1 MGIEA
6 VGAAG
11 LDAAASVH
19 FRRRAALG
27 RLAAVG
33 LFGALAE
40 PAPAWSGP
48 GAAAA
53 PHAVPLAWGPGGVW
67 AAGREGP
74 SLQALE
80 GAAGVGDVSTV
91 PVATARGV
99 WGLSSSRVWSLW
111 RASGDGGWSA
121 AQRFEA
127 PVPVHGAA
135 ASADGRWALL
145 AHGEQLSLLD
155 AQARL
160 VRRYDG
166 TDLARRRHGP
176 ARALWH
182 LPQRRS
188 FVVAWPALG
197 ELWEI
202 PLDPHAEPIFDGL
215 VHDYRLGEGIAS
227 PGYLGVRRTPLGL
240 PMPDLAFADAQVPW
254 LAGLQDERVVVVHLD
269 VRRRVAERVLP
280 GARPQAALVRRTEG
294 GLQWWLPCGQ
304 QVQVLDVPRFVP
316 VGRYALPAPARA
328 LHAVGAAVWA
338 LLADADTAALW
349 IWDGRPWRPLG
360 GGSGIPGVPRAMVVE
375 PGGTRVLL
383 ATEQPAAV
391 HLLGADGALH
401 RNWPL
406 PAGAD
411 PRGVAWLPA
420 SA

>member
-1 MGIEA
+1 MGLL
-6 VGAAG
+6 GAQAG
-11 LDAAASVH
+11 
-19 FRRRAALG
+19 R
-27 RLAAVG
+27 
-33 LFGALAE
+33 
-40 PAPAWSGP
+40 APARSGP
-48 GAAAA
+48 GATAA
-53 PHAVPLAWGPGGVW
+53 PDAAPLAWGPGGVW
-67 AAGREGP
+67 AAGRARGTGSTRR

-80 GAAGVGDVSTV
+80 GAAGVVEVSTV
-91 PVATARGV
+91 PAATAKGV
-99 WGLSSSRVWSLW
+99 WGQAGSRVWSLW
-111 RASGDGGWSA
+111 QVSGEGAWSV

-127 PVPVHGAA
+127 PAPVHGAA
-135 ASADGRWALL
+135 TSADGRWALL

-160 VRRYDG
+160 VRRYEG
-166 TDLARRRHGP
+166 TDLSRRRHGP

-202 PLDPHAEPIFDGL
+202 PLDPDAEPIFDGL

-240 PMPDLAFADAQVPW
+240 PMPDLAFADAQLPW

-280 GARPQAALVRRTEG
+280 GARPQAALLRRSEG
-294 GLQWWLPCGQ
+294 GAQWWLPCGRE
-304 QVQVLDVPRFVP
+304 VQVLDVPRFVP
-316 VGRYALPAPARA
+316 VGRHALPVPAQA
-328 LHAVGAAVWA
+328 LHAVGTAVWA

-349 IWDGRPWRPLG
+349 VWDGRPWRPLG
-360 GGSGIPGVPRAMVVE
+360 GGSARPGVPRALAVE

-391 HLLGADGALH
+391 HLLAADGTWLQS
-401 RNWPL
+401 WPL
-406 PAGAD
+406 PAGEE

-420 SA
+420 PA